1 MAATYD
7 INKLK
12 QAAGVVNGTQDI
24 GNPVNNRITL
34 PDYATNR
41 HYTGLPGA
49 SGQTQA
55 QLGKYTQ
62 GYTPSQSVTAA
73 QDYLNSV
80 VSGKPGAYK
89 NNYKQQLDDLYN
101 QVMNRPKFSYDLNGD
116 MLYRQ
121 YRDQYMNLGNQ
132 AMMDT
137 TAQAAALTGG
147 YGNSYAATAGNQAY
161 QAYLQQLNN
170 VVPDLYQM
178 ALQRY
183 QQEGDDLNTRYG
195 MTAELENQDYG
206 RYQQDLANWQAERE
220 AANADYWNQYN
231 ADYGQYADQ
240 MDYWSQMAAQEN
252 AQWNTN
258 RELAYNQA
266 MAIIKTGKTPSAA
279 LLATAGISAAD
290 AKTLAKA
297 YAPKSSSGG
306 GSSRKSSSGGGY
318 TPQPTQDNDEVYKPS
333 QKVNDMVSAYQYE
346 VNYEGRLRSGSNG
359 SGGRQTSVEDEVRN
373 KVKKGEISKADGA
386 YILSRI

>member
-1 MAATYD
+1 MAAAYND
-7 INKLK
+7 KIK
-12 QAAGVVNGTQDI
+12 QMVTQRSAEANAAVQNGAVNQTAAPQVT
-24 GNPVNNRITL
+24 P
-34 PDYATNR
+34 
-41 HYTGLPGA
+41 YTGLAGV
-49 SGQTQA
+49 SENTQNI
-55 QLGKYTQ
+55 LGKYGA
-62 GYTPSQSVTAA
+62 GYTPSAA
-73 QDYLNSV
+73 VSQAQKYLSDV
-80 VSGKPGAYK
+80 VAGKPGAYQSG
-89 NNYKQQLDDLYN
+89 YKQQLDDLYN
-101 QVMNRPKFSYDLNGD
+101 QVMNRPQFSYNAATDP
-116 MLYRQ
+116 MYAQ

-178 ALQRY
+178 AMQRY

-306 GSSRKSSSGGGY
+306 GGGGSSRKSSSGSGGSNNSTGGSNKNTSSDVAFESSWAAAAY
-318 TPQPTQDNDEVYKPS
+318 NDLAKKSPMDS
-333 QKVNDMVSAYQYE
+333 GSTAAQKVEA
-346 VNYEGRLRSGSNG
+346 
-359 SGGRQTSVEDEVRN
+359 VEAQVRA
-373 KVKKGEISKADGA
+373 GLYSPEDGKR
-386 YILSRI
+386 ILDKLGI

>member
-1 MAATYD
+1 MAAYND
-7 INKLK
+7 KIK
-12 QAAGVVNGTQDI
+12 QMVTQRSAEANAAVQNGAVNQTAAPQVT
-24 GNPVNNRITL
+24 P
-34 PDYATNR
+34 
-41 HYTGLPGA
+41 YTGLAGV
-49 SGQTQA
+49 SENTQNI
-55 QLGKYTQ
+55 LGKYGA
-62 GYTPSQSVTAA
+62 GYTPSTAVSQA
-73 QDYLNSV
+73 QKYLSDV
-80 VSGKPGAYK
+80 VAGKPGAYQSG
-89 NNYKQQLDDLYN
+89 YKQQLDDLYN
-101 QVMNRPKFSYDLNGD
+101 QVMNRPQFSYNAATDP
-116 MLYRQ
+116 MYAQ

-178 ALQRY
+178 AMQRY

-297 YAPKSSSGG
+297 YAPKSSSGSG
-306 GSSRKSSSGGGY
+306 GGSSSRKSSYGGSSSGGSSSG
-318 TPQPTQDNDEVYKPS
+318 
-333 QKVNDMVSAYQYE
+333 
-346 VNYEGRLRSGSNG
+346 GSN
-359 SGGRQTSVEDEVRN
+359 S
-373 KVKKGEISKADGA
+373 ADGGLTDRGYAVYQDVKSELSANRNGMGKSLAKEALDA
-386 YILSRI
+386 YANGGVISEAEKREIASRLKI